1 MSLSDL
7 TLLKAYMKPFYQED
21 TPENNNFLQCF
32 LDSEGTPE
40 CAASKLWNMQRA
52 ANTGGAGAIKELR
65 DGSETTKFE
74 DPSKIAEVIDKQA
87 KYYTKQC
94 NISKGFSTPNLINVK
109 RNQVGG
115 ACYEPQIGENDA
127 Y

>member
-1 MSLSDL
+1 MALSDL
-7 TLLKAYMKPFYQED
+7 DKLKDYMGPYYPSPYDETK
-21 TPENNNFLQCF
+21 LQDY
-32 LDSEGTPE
+32 LDEYGTPE
-40 CAASKLWNMQRA
+40 CAAAKLWNMLRA
-52 ANTGGAGAIKELR
+52 NSTGGMGAIKELR